1 MKPRRKLATTGIFP
15 YNTGCFD
22 VAGPTASGNA
32 PAAGPVNLHF
42 IMKTIAVYPG
52 SFDPVTNG
60 HIDLIQ
66 RSATIFDEVVVAILR
81 NSGKTPLFSVD
92 ERKEMLESA
101 IRNIDNVTVTDFSGL
116 LVDFAERIG
125 ASVIIR
131 GIRAI
136 SDYEYELQM
145 AWINRRLA
153 SRVETVFMLPA
164 ETYSFLSSRLVKE
177 IASHGG
183 AISGLVPEDVERRLR
198 SRFNTEKS

>member
-1 MKPRRKLATTGIFP
+1 MK
-15 YNTGCFD
+15 N
-22 VAGPTASGNA
+22 
-32 PAAGPVNLHF
+32 
-42 IMKTIAVYPG
+42 IAVYPG

-66 RSATIFDEVVVAILR
+66 RSAALFDEVVVAILK
-81 NSGKTPLFSVD
+81 NSSKTPLFSIN
-92 ERKEMLESA
+92 ERKAMLESA
-101 IRNIDNVTVTDFSGL
+101 VSGIGNVSVTDFSGL
-116 LVDFAERIG
+116 LVDFAEQIG

-145 AWINRRLA
+145 ALINRRLS

-164 ETYSFLSSRLVKE
+164 ETYSFVSSKLIKE

-183 AISGLVPEDVERRLR
+183 AVSGLVPEDVEQRLR
-198 SRFNTEKS
+198 IRFATENAG

>member
-1 MKPRRKLATTGIFP
+1 ME
-15 YNTGCFD
+15 N
-22 VAGPTASGNA
+22 
-32 PAAGPVNLHF
+32 
-42 IMKTIAVYPG
+42 IAVYPG

-66 RSATIFDEVVVAILR
+66 RSAALFDKVAVAILR

-101 IRNIDNVTVTDFSGL
+101 VREIGNVVITDFSGL
-116 LVDFAERIG
+116 LVDFAEQVG

-145 AWINRRLA
+145 ALINRRLS

-164 ETYSFLSSRLVKE
+164 ETYSFVSSKLIKE

-183 AISGLVPEDVERRLR
+183 VISGLVPEDVERRLR
-198 SRFNTEKS
+198 IKFTPKTS

>member
-1 MKPRRKLATTGIFP
+1 
-15 YNTGCFD
+15 
-22 VAGPTASGNA
+22 
-32 PAAGPVNLHF
+32 
-42 IMKTIAVYPG
+42 MKTVAVYPG

-66 RSATIFDEVVVAILR
+66 RSAALFDEVVVAILR
-81 NSGKTPLFSVD
+81 NSGKMPLFSID
-92 ERKEMLESA
+92 ERKEMLNLAVREMK
-101 IRNIDNVTVTDFSGL
+101 NVTVADFSGL
-116 LVDFAERIG
+116 LVDFADRIG

-145 AWINRRLA
+145 ALINRRLA

-183 AISGLVPEDVERRLR
+183 AICGLVPEDVEKRLR
-198 SRFNTEKS
+198 GKFNQLSI

>member
-1 MKPRRKLATTGIFP
+1 ME
-15 YNTGCFD
+15 
-22 VAGPTASGNA
+22 
-32 PAAGPVNLHF
+32 
-42 IMKTIAVYPG
+42 TIAVYPG

-66 RSATIFDEVVVAILR
+66 RSAALFDKVVVAILR

-92 ERKEMLESA
+92 ERSEMLESA
-101 IRNIDNVTVTDFSGL
+101 VLEIGNVTVTNFSGL
-116 LVDFAERIG
+116 LVDFADRIG

-145 AWINRRLA
+145 SLINRRLS
-153 SRVETVFMLPA
+153 SRIETVFMLPA

-177 IASHGG
+177 IASQGG
-183 AISGLVPEDVERRLR
+183 AIRGLVPEDVERRLR
-198 SRFNTEKS
+198 SRFTPEICNTKQKEHKV